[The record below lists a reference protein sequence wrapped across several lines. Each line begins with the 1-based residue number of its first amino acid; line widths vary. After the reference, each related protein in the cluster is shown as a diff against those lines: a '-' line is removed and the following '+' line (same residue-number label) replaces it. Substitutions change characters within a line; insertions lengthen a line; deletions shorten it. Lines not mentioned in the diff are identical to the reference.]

1 MIIHSAVCMVFRIL
15 FEYLLLLFI
24 GIVNN
29 NTNISLLNFAIAIAI
44 AIAKC
49 IRGFTCGVCEC
60 AF

>member
-1 MIIHSAVCMVFRIL
+1 MIIPSATCVCMVFRIL
-15 FEYLLLLFI
+15 FEYYLLLFI

-29 NTNISLLNFAIAIAI
+29 NTSVSLLNFAT
-44 AIAKC
+44 AKC

>member
-1 MIIHSAVCMVFRIL
+1 MIIPSATRCACGWFS
-15 FEYLLLLFI
+15 EYYLLLFTI
-24 GIVNN
+24 PVNN
-29 NTNISLLNFAIAIAI
+29 NTNISLLNFAI

>member
-1 MIIHSAVCMVFRIL
+1 MIIPSVVCMVFRIL

-29 NTNISLLNFAIAIAI
+29 NTNLSLLNFAIAI

>member
-1 MIIHSAVCMVFRIL
+1 MIIPSVVCMVFRIL

-29 NTNISLLNFAIAIAI
+29 NNTNVSLLNFAI